1 MDVWTATINLG
12 LATTIAIIFV
22 AEARIRERRYNTER
36 DRQTIWIQDTFLEAI
51 EKTSHALTTT
61 AHLQAKTIEAL
72 EQAANTNAHFAMLI
86 QHGICP
92 FKESRPT
99 SSDARPATEQA
110 ACAADFRADA

>member
-22 AEARIRERRYNTER
+22 AEARIRERRHNTER

-51 EKTSHALTTT
+51 EKTTHALTST
-61 AHLQAKTIEAL
+61 AQLQAKTVDAL
-72 EQAANTNAHFAMLI
+72 EQAAQTNAHFAMLI

-92 FKESRPT
+92 FKEGQPT
-99 SSDARPATEQA
+99 GSDVPPATKPA